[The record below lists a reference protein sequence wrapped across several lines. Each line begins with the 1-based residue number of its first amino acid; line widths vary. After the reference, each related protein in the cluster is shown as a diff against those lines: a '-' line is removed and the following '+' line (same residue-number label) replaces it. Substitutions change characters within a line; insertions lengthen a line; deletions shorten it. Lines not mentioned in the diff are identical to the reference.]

1 MRILI
6 FTGKGGVGKTT
17 VAASTAVRAARA
29 GVRTLVMST
38 DPAHSLADA
47 FDVPLG
53 SNPTEVAPNLWGQQ
67 IDAQERLEEGWR
79 EIQEYVLGI
88 MEWGGVDAISAEELS
103 VIPGLDELFS
113 LTDVKRASDDGS
125 YDLLVVDC
133 APTAE
138 TLRLLSLPDVLNWY
152 FERIFPIERKVAKV
166 VRPGLQPGDRPAHRQ
181 RSGLQRDRAD
191 APHPRGRSRPADRPE
206 DEHRPARDERREDGD
221 RRGPPHLHLPQP
233 VRLPGRR
240 GGLQPAAARRGPRS
254 LLREMEGCPER
265 APRNDPRIVLAGAGP
280 HRPAVR
286 PRDDR
291 REAARQARE
300 RPLREAGSDLD
311 PLQGRARARAQ
322 ERGRVRAVDAPCVH
336 RQGRAGSDAEG
347 RRHPRQGRSVPAKPH
362 APDRA
367 VAARDRGRGVRG
379 RAAQHHVRAPRAA
392 RRRGREQS
400 RPRRA
405 GRREGEPDAG
415 EEEAGGEEARRPS
428 ASRRRVDRP
437 SGRRRAEAHAR
448 ARLPRNRCTTTRRSG
463 TFHPRR
469 RSCRGCRRSASSARS
484 ACRCTRC
491 SRAGP
496 RRCSI

>member
-1 MRILI
+1 MLQVPPMRILI

-166 VRPGLQPGDRPAHRQ
+166 VRPVFNRVIGPLIANDQVFKAIERMHHTLEDVRGLLTDQKTSTVRLVMNAEKMVIAEARRTYTYLNLFGYRVDAVVCNRLLPDEVHDPYFEKWKAVQSEHLETIRESFSPVPVLTVPLYDREMIGVKLLDKLGKDLYGKQDPTSILYKDEPVRVRKSGDTYVLSMRLAFTDKGELDLMRKGDDIHVKVGPYR
-181 RSGLQRDRAD
+181 RSLMLPTVLSRLEIAD
-191 APHPRGRSRPADRPE
+191 AAFEDGRLNITF
-206 DEHRPARDERREDGD
+206 ERRES
-221 RRGPPHLHLPQP
+221 
-233 VRLPGRR
+233 R
-240 GGLQPAAARRGPRS
+240 GGAAEP
-254 LLREMEGCPER
+254 PPP
-265 APRNDPRIVLAGAGP
+265 APR
-280 HRPAVR
+280 
-286 PRDDR
+286 
-291 REAARQARE
+291 
-300 RPLREAGSDLD
+300 
-311 PLQGRARARAQ
+311 
-322 ERGRVRAVDAPCVH
+322 
-336 RQGRAGSDAEG
+336 
-347 RRHPRQGRSVPAKPH
+347 
-362 APDRA
+362 
-367 VAARDRGRGVRG
+367 
-379 RAAQHHVRAPRAA
+379 RAA
-392 RRRGREQS
+392 R
-400 RPRRA
+400 
-405 GRREGEPDAG
+405 
-415 EEEAGGEEARRPS
+415 GGA
-428 ASRRRVDRP
+428 
-437 SGRRRAEAHAR
+437 
-448 ARLPRNRCTTTRRSG
+448 
-463 TFHPRR
+463 
-469 RSCRGCRRSASSARS
+469 
-484 ACRCTRC
+484 
-491 SRAGP
+491 
-496 RRCSI
+496 